1 MKMTAEYRY
10 IWLEKAFE
18 ATRMKYQQVVYRD
31 WVSHIARPARYFF
44 QFGIPSPAIARMLV
58 DVASK
63 IGLSIRKKF
72 EGDAEKQAILLS
84 SLHKLTFY
92 GMEIVLSEITQLER
106 RQAEDERGKIGEA
119 FRTEVA
125 GQLDVA
131 LSDSAKLDRKSK
143 RLNSSH

>member
-1 MKMTAEYRY
+1 
-10 IWLEKAFE
+10 
-18 ATRMKYQQVVYRD
+18 MKYQQGVDRD

-92 GMEIVLSEITQLER
+92 EMEIVLSEITQRSEEHTSEL
-106 RQAEDERGKIGEA
+106 QSLM
-119 FRTEVA
+119 RTSYAVFCLKKKTIHNYPHH
-125 GQLDVA
+125 QHSTLPTP
-131 LSDSAKLDRKSK
+131 KQHN
-143 RLNSSH
+143 NS